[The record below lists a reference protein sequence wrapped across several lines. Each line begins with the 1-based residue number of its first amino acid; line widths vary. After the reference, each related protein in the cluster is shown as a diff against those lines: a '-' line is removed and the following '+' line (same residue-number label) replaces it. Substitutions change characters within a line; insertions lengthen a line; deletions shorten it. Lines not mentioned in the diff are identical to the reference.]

1 VVGSV
6 KNKSTRSGA
15 YWYETI
21 TRLPFLRKR
30 NGSFSTFSYDILNI
44 VVMNISHTAKSLL
57 IEFLYV
63 VCKGEISRPQNKN
76 KSHAPW
82 NHAFQYIINTNKQ

>member
-1 VVGSV
+1 
-6 KNKSTRSGA
+6 
-15 YWYETI
+15 
-21 TRLPFLRKR
+21 
-30 NGSFSTFSYDILNI
+30 
-44 VVMNISHTAKSLL
+44 VMNISHTAKSLL